1 MRILQVITWI
11 APGNPFGGP
20 IRVAMN
26 QRAELVRRGHDVTL
40 VAAQPSARHVANW
53 SSAALHIRGFDGWR
67 AIPGAGFGGLVSP
80 TLLSF
85 GHTHLQ
91 EFDVVHIHVARD
103 LVTLP
108 IALQAR
114 RQHVPFVLQPHGMV
128 DRSDKVLARLAD
140 SLATRRVF
148 RDAASVLVLNDRERA
163 DVIATMPNELLR
175 LEVLPN
181 GVPVDYNVSS
191 PRAALAEV
199 LFCSRLHARKRP
211 LAFARMAAS
220 LVSQGI
226 PATFAM
232 VGSDEGEGASV
243 RSLTESVSTPGRLR
257 LEGALPPERVL
268 DRLRDCDV
276 LVLPSVDEPFGMIVV
291 EAMSVGRPVV
301 ITDSCALAS
310 FVSEHEAGIV
320 VPSDDP
326 EALER
331 AVRSLIDDAEL
342 RNEMGARGRDAV
354 RIHFSMASV
363 ADALEGIYER
373 ARKN

>member
-1 MRILQVITWI
+1 
-11 APGNPFGGP
+11 
-20 IRVAMN
+20 MN

-40 VAAQPSARHVANW
+40 VAAQPSARQRGDW

-67 AIPGAGFGGLVSP
+67 VIPRAGFGGLVSP
-80 TLLSF
+80 ALLSF
-85 GHTHLQ
+85 GHTHLR

-128 DRSDKVLARLAD
+128 DRSDKFVARLAD

-163 DVIATMPNELLR
+163 HVTATMPNEQLR

-181 GVPVDYNVSS
+181 GVPVDDTVSS
-191 PRAALAEV
+191 PRAAIPEI

-211 LAFARMAAS
+211 LMFARMSAS
-220 LVSQGI
+220 LIHQGI
-226 PATFAM
+226 EATFAM
-232 VGSDEGEGASV
+232 AGSDEGEGAAV
-243 RSLTESVSTPGRLR
+243 RTVAESVSTQGVLR

-268 DRLRDCDV
+268 DRIRNSDI

-301 ITDSCALAS
+301 ITDTCALAS
-310 FVSEHEAGIV
+310 FVTEHQAGLV
-320 VPSDDP
+320 VPSDDQV
-326 EALER
+326 ALER
-331 AVRSLIDDAEL
+331 AVRSLIENPGP
-342 RNEMGARGRDAV
+342 RNEMGARGRQAV
-354 RIHFSMASV
+354 RIHLSMTAV
-363 ADALEGIYER
+363 ADTLERVYEN
-373 ARKN
+373 AHNP